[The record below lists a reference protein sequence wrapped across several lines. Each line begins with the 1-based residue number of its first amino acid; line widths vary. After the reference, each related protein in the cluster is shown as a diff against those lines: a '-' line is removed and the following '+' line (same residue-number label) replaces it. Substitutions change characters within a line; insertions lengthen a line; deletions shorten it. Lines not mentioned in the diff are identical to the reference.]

1 MRERKA
7 KRQFPRTPDL
17 PAQSSKYWAKE
28 KDRYLRQLLIND
40 IEDETKRELVV
51 YFSRLDQYI
60 SETDADDLA
69 EVLEGVETS
78 DIDLLLHTSGGL
90 IDSVEKFVG
99 VLRQMHVNYRV
110 IVPSW
115 AKSGGTLIALS
126 AQELLLGVS
135 SELGPIDP
143 QINLPDYGSVSAEFV
158 ATDDSQPAILRSIAK
173 ADMAR
178 AKHLA
183 NRYLPTGLL
192 KGRAGAIITTA
203 VEKLSSATGY
213 GSHGAVID
221 HDEALNLE
229 LSVKWMEP
237 DSTLWRRVWLLYS
250 LYDFDTKQDNIGKI
264 TEGALYS
271 VARPPME
278 S

>member
-1 MRERKA
+1 MRERKT
-7 KRQFPRTPDL
+7 RDHFPRTADL

-28 KDRYLRQLLIND
+28 KDRYLRQLLISD
-40 IEDETKRELVV
+40 IEEETKRELVV

-60 SETDADDLA
+60 SEIDADDLA
-69 EVLEGVETS
+69 EVLEGVES
-78 DIDLLLHTSGGL
+78 KEIDLLLHTSGGL

-126 AQELLLGVS
+126 SQELLLGVS

-143 QINLPDYGSVSAEFV
+143 QITLPDYGSVSAEFV
-158 ATDDSQPAILRSIAK
+158 AADNTQPEILKSIAK

-192 KGRAGAIITTA
+192 RGKDGAVITSA

-221 HDEALNLE
+221 HDEAKNLQ

-237 DSTLWRRVWLLYS
+237 SSTLWRRVWLLYC
-250 LYDFDTKQDNIGKI
+250 LYDFDTKQDDIGKI

-278 S
+278 A